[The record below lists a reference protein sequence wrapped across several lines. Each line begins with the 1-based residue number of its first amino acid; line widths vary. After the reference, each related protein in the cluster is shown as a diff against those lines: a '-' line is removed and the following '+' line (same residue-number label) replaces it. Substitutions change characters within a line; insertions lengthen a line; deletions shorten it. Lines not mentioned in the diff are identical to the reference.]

1 MHTYLHTTYILW
13 YTYVYVCAWIHTC
26 WNIVKQLLY
35 SKGDTG
41 LPDIF
46 LIDGTQIKDA
56 LFITE
61 TFNSYFTNIGP
72 TLAEKILMPLNRKMP
87 LCLTLHLV
95 HLVYYQPSSW
105 K

>member
-1 MHTYLHTTYILW
+1 MHTYIHTCLHTTE
-13 YTYVYVCAWIHTC
+13 YVCAWIHTC
-26 WNIVKQLLY
+26 WNIVKQLLN

-46 LIDGTQIKDA
+46 FIDGTQIKDA

-61 TFNSYFTNIGP
+61 TFNSYFTNLGK
-72 TLAEKILMPLNRKMP
+72 TLAEKILMPINRRPMMP
-87 LCLTLHLV
+87 LCLTLPLL
-95 HLVYYQPSSW
+95 HLVYCQPPPW